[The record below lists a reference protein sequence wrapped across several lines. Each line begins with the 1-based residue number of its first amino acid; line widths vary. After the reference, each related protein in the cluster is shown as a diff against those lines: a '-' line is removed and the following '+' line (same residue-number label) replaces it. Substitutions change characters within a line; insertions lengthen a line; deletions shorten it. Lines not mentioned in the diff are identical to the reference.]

1 MINFGVFF
9 FASVLVTETSHD
21 GRYYVG
27 HNEHY
32 EQILVPKREELMG
45 KLFPVRIVDVSKFS
59 MIGKGRNF
67 PLFIVIRVSDPH

>member
-1 MINFGVFF
+1 
-9 FASVLVTETSHD
+9 VTETSHD

-45 KLFPVRIVDVSKFS
+45 KLFPVKIVHVSKFS
-59 MIGKGRNF
+59 MIGKDSVEDQGIF
-67 PLFIVIRVSDPH
+67 CSPES